1 MAAQTFGLRLF
12 QTFELWGSH
21 PKLRSPFPGTLCSLP
36 MEYAFGKL
44 PEHRVAAKRAASPF
58 GIEDCVA
65 NSTSPFPPGPTYL
78 QVLSGRPGA
87 RGSTL
92 QGLREELQSEK
103 IPWPLGFSQASSRH
117 AQKEPGLPSALG
129 NPTLV
134 CGRASSDRRAA
145 DAGNWAH
152 SLFQPNVLRNSV

>member
-92 QGLREELQSEK
+92 QGLREDCNRRKSLG
-103 IPWPLGFSQASSRH
+103 PWGFPRHRPVTLRRSLDYRRHWGTLHSFAAGLVRIAGRLMLEIGPTVYFSRM
-117 AQKEPGLPSALG
+117 S
-129 NPTLV
+129 
-134 CGRASSDRRAA
+134 
-145 DAGNWAH
+145 
-152 SLFQPNVLRNSV
+152 